1 MVDILPFNHSHAL
14 LGEVLLLVLS
24 DVRILYSFTNKLTT
38 HAAHLLIYGGYSF
51 SMKKPLTIGLL
62 GFGHK
67 AKYLYDKINAD
78 PRFDLRYVYVR
89 NLKKELPEE
98 FFVIHHH
105 VAEELEVIYLWI
117 VPIAVEGKNVPIS
130 YEVPYTQEMQEKLD
144 DYQKKVVERGSLA
157 IIRGFRQDDEDT
169 DFELYYFVKQKYL
182 QKDSND
188 TY

>member
-1 MVDILPFNHSHAL
+1 MMIMGLDLVLLTMVFFVVLCLGTMITLLKRKAWLIVFIPLSLFIAMSIIYTYTDL
-14 LGEVLLLVLS
+14 LG
-24 DVRILYSFTNKLTT
+24 TPT
-38 HAAHLLIYGGYSF
+38 
-51 SMKKPLTIGLL
+51 
-62 GFGHK
+62 
-67 AKYLYDKINAD
+67 
-78 PRFDLRYVYVR
+78 
-89 NLKKELPEE
+89 KKELPEE

-117 VPIAVEGKNVPIS
+117 VPIVVEGKNVPIS

-144 DYQKKVVERGSLA
+144 DYQKKVVERGSAA